1 MFGEATRA
9 LGSLMSGAISTDDG
23 TFWLPRRGSDFASQV
38 DFNFGL
44 VYWISVFF
52 FALVTFLM
60 VFFAVRYRQRPG
72 HEPEKSTSHNTPL
85 EVLWSV
91 IPTLIVIVLFWSGY
105 KTYLNMTVAPQNA
118 YEVLVTGQKWNWLF
132 TYPNGYIDSQ
142 LHVPVDT
149 PVKLTMTSEDV
160 IHSFFVPDFRIKRDV
175 IPGRYTRLWFTA
187 IETGDYDIL
196 CTEYCGTNHWNML
209 SKLVVHERAEFD
221 SWLEEASDFL
231 SKMPPAEAGEL
242 LYNMR
247 GCKQCHS
254 VDGTP
259 GIAPSFLGKFGSE
272 EKLLTG
278 ETVVVEENYIRESIV
293 DPQARI
299 VAGFDPVMPTYQGRL
314 KDEEITAIIEY
325 MKTLSE
331 Q

>member
-91 IPTLIVIVLFWSGY
+91 IPTLIVIGLFWSGY

-259 GIAPSFLGKFGSE
+259 GIGPSFLGKFGSE

>member
-1 MFGEATRA
+1 MFGEAIRG
-9 LGSLMSGAISTDDG
+9 LGSLLPRAIGTGDE
-23 TFWLPRRGSDFASQV
+23 TFWLPRKGSDFAAQV

-52 FALVTFLM
+52 FALITFFL
-60 VFFAVRYRQRPG
+60 VFLTLRYRSRPG
-72 HEPEKSTSHNTPL
+72 AVSEKSTSHNTPL
-85 EVLWSV
+85 EVVWSV
-91 IPTLIVIVLFWSGY
+91 IPTLIVIGLFWSGY
-105 KTYLNMTVAPQNA
+105 KTYLNMTVPPENS
-118 YEVLVTGQKWNWLF
+118 YEVLVTGQKWNWTF

-160 IHSFFVPDFRIKRDV
+160 IHSFYVPEFRIKRDV
-175 IPGRYTRLWFTA
+175 IPGRYSRLWFTA
-187 IETGDYDIL
+187 VEPGEYDIF
-196 CTEYCGTNHWNML
+196 CTEYCGTNHSQML
-209 SKLVVHERAEFD
+209 SKLIVQQRADFD
-221 SWLEEASDFL
+221 GWLEDASDFL

-254 VDGTP
+254 VDGSP
-259 GIAPSFLGKFGSE
+259 GIGPTFLGKFGSE
-272 EKLLTG
+272 EKMLTG
-278 ETVVVEENYIRESIV
+278 ETVLVEENYIRQSIL

-299 VAGFDPVMPTYQGRL
+299 VAGYDPVMPTFQGRL

-325 MKTLSE
+325 LKTLSN

>member
-1 MFGEATRA
+1 MFGDATRA
-9 LGSLMSGAISTDDG
+9 LGGLLPRAISTGDD
-23 TFWLPRRGSDFASQV
+23 TFWLPRRASNLAADV
-38 DFNFGL
+38 DFNFNL

-52 FALVTFLM
+52 FALITFLL
-60 VFFAVRYRQRPG
+60 VFFTLRYRQRPG
-72 HEPEKSTSHNTPL
+72 HKVEKSTTHNTPL
-85 EVLWSV
+85 EVVWSV
-91 IPTLIVIVLFWSGY
+91 IPTLIVIGLFWSGY
-105 KTYLNMTVAPQNA
+105 KAYLNMTVPPQNT
-118 YEVLVTGQKWNWLF
+118 YEVLVTGQKWNWMF

-160 IHSFFVPDFRIKRDV
+160 LHSFFVPDFRIKRDV

-187 IETGDYDIL
+187 LETGEYDIF

-209 SKLVVHERAEFD
+209 SKVVVHERAEFD
-221 SWLEEASDFL
+221 GWLEEASDFL
-231 SKMPPAEAGEL
+231 SKMPPAEAGEM

-254 VDGTP
+254 VDGSP

-272 EKLLTG
+272 EQLLTG
-278 ETVVVEENYIRESIV
+278 ETVVVEENYIRESILN
-293 DPQARI
+293 PQARV
-299 VAGFDPVMPTYQGRL
+299 VAGYDPVMPTYQGRL

>member
-1 MFGEATRA
+1 M
-9 LGSLMSGAISTDDG
+9 
-23 TFWLPRRGSDFASQV
+23 
-38 DFNFGL
+38 
-44 VYWISVFF
+44 
-52 FALVTFLM
+52 
-60 VFFAVRYRQRPG
+60 
-72 HEPEKSTSHNTPL
+72 
-85 EVLWSV
+85 
-91 IPTLIVIVLFWSGY
+91 
-105 KTYLNMTVAPQNA
+105 
-118 YEVLVTGQKWNWLF
+118 F

-149 PVKLTMTSEDV
+149 AVKLTMTSEDV
-160 IHSFFVPDFRIKRDV
+160 LHSFFVPDFRIKRDV

-187 IETGDYDIL
+187 VETGEYDIF

-231 SKMPPAEAGEL
+231 SKMPPAEAGEM

-254 VDGTP
+254 VDGSP
-259 GIAPSFLGKFGSE
+259 GIGPSFLGKFGSE
-272 EKLLTG
+272 EQLLTG
-278 ETVVVEENYIRESIV
+278 ETVVVEENYIRESIL

-299 VAGFDPVMPTYQGRL
+299 VAGYDPVMPTYQGRL

>member
-1 MFGEATRA
+1 MFGEAART
-9 LGSLMSGAISTDDG
+9 LGNLLPWAISTDDG
-23 TFWLPRRGSDFASQV
+23 TFWLPRKGSEFAAQV
-38 DFNFGL
+38 DFNFNL

-60 VFFAVRYRQRPG
+60 VFFAIRYRQRPG
-72 HEPEKSTSHNTPL
+72 HEPEKSSSHNTPL
-85 EVLWSV
+85 EILWSV
-91 IPTLIVIVLFWSGY
+91 IPTLIVIGLFWSGY
-105 KTYLNMTVAPQNA
+105 KTYLNMTVPPQNT

-132 TYPNGYIDSQ
+132 TYPNGYIDAN

-196 CTEYCGTNHWNML
+196 CTEYCGTNHWSML

-221 SWLEEASDFL
+221 SWLAEASDFL
-231 SKMPPAEAGEL
+231 SKMPPAEAGEM

-259 GIAPSFLGKFGSE
+259 GIGPSFLGKFGSE
-272 EKLLTG
+272 EPLLTG
-278 ETVVVEENYIRESIV
+278 ETVLVEENYIRESIL
-293 DPQARI
+293 DPQAKI
-299 VAGFDPVMPTYQGRL
+299 VAGYDPVMPTYQGRL

>member
-259 GIAPSFLGKFGSE
+259 GIGPSFLGKFGSE

>member
-1 MFGEATRA
+1 MFGDATRA
-9 LGSLMSGAISTDDG
+9 LGNLLSWAISIGDE
-23 TFWLPRRGSDFASQV
+23 TFWLPRRGSSLAADV

-72 HEPEKSTSHNTPL
+72 QKPEKAATHNTPL

-91 IPTLIVIVLFWSGY
+91 IPTLIVIGLFWSGY
-105 KTYLNMTVAPQNA
+105 KTYLNMTIPPQNT
-118 YEVLVTGQKWNWLF
+118 YEVLVTGQKWNWTF
-132 TYPNGYIDSQ
+132 TYPNGYIDAQ
-142 LHVPVDT
+142 LHVPIDT

-160 IHSFFVPDFRIKRDV
+160 IHSFYVPDFRIKRDV
-175 IPGRYTRLWFTA
+175 VPGRYTRVWFTA
-187 IETGDYDIL
+187 IETGEYDIF

-209 SKLVVHERAEFD
+209 SKLVVHERADFD
-221 SWLEEASDFL
+221 AWLEEASDFL
-231 SKMPPAEAGEL
+231 SKMPPAEAGEM

-254 VDGTP
+254 VDGSP
-259 GIAPSFLGKFGSE
+259 GTGPSFLGKFGSE
-272 EKLLTG
+272 EKMLTG
-278 ETVVVEENYIRESIV
+278 ETVLVEENYIRESILN
-293 DPQARI
+293 PQARV
-299 VAGFDPVMPTYQGRL
+299 VAGYDPVMPTYQGRL

-325 MKTLSE
+325 MKTLSD